1 MRYLLISLT
10 AVLLL
15 LSPPPPLHALPHV
28 YRKLDL
34 RIFEN
39 GLVMV
44 NATLVASSTPL
55 KLELLGRPLK
65 SLPPLVFDENNNPLS
80 YVEKGAYL
88 LIFNVTK
95 GSEVNVMYFTH
106 DLTFKEGPIW
116 TFKVDAPTN
125 FSAILPFGAVVVDL
139 SSVPLLIDFKGS
151 SLLIKMPSGPQY
163 VKYVLTLVA
172 QRPRPQNEGP
182 DTLKLLLL
190 VIPVTA
196 ASILLAYLLKFRR
209 RPEYLLTPEEKA
221 LIDALKRRG
230 GKAYQSDIASELN
243 LPKTTLWRIVRRL
256 ELRGYIK
263 VEKRLRQNFL
273 ILIRG

>member
-1 MRYLLISLT
+1 
-10 AVLLL
+10 
-15 LSPPPPLHALPHV
+15 
-28 YRKLDL
+28 
-34 RIFEN
+34 
-39 GLVMV
+39 MV
-44 NATLVASSTPL
+44 NATLVASNTPL
-55 KLELLGRPLK
+55 KLKLLGRPLK
-65 SLPPLVFDENNNPLS
+65 SLPPLVFDENNNPLN

-116 TFKVDAPTN
+116 TFKVDAPIN
-125 FSAILPFGAVVVDL
+125 FSAILPSGAVVVDL

-151 SLLIKMPSGPQY
+151 SLLIKMPPGPQY
-163 VKYVLTLVA
+163 VKYVLTLVT
-172 QRPRPQNEGP
+172 QRPKPQNKGT
-182 DTLKLLLL
+182 DILKLLFF
-190 VIPVTA
+190 VIPAAA
-196 ASILLAYLLKFRR
+196 ASIVLAYLLKFRR
-209 RPEYLLTPEEKA
+209 RPEYFLTPEEEA
-221 LIDALKRRG
+221 LIEALKRRG